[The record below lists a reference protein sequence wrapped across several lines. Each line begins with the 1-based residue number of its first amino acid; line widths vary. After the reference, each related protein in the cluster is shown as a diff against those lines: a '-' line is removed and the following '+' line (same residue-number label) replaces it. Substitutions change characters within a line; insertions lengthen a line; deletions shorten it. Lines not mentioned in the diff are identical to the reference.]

1 MKKASL
7 VIKEIQEG
15 TYNDVLKEVYIDES
29 RIEKQPQRYVA
40 AIEKFISLYG
50 DQEIE
55 IYSTPG
61 RSEVSGN
68 HTDHQNGKVICSTI
82 NLNSRVSASVSEN
95 NIISII
101 SENYGKIM
109 IESDYKII
117 ENSFSIIST
126 KIIMG
131 ILMELNLV
139 VVEKGVSIYINSNIP
154 SGSGLGS
161 SAAFSLSIIKS
172 FNELYD
178 KGLSDLDMAKISQKI
193 ENKYLGKNSGL
204 MDQIAC
210 LHTGMI
216 KIDFKNVE
224 KPNIEKIDFN
234 FSDFGYGV
242 YIMNTEENH
251 ENLIDDYK
259 QIFDEMKFV
268 ASYFNKKSLREVSYR
283 KFTKNIDDI
292 SKKIPNRAVLRA
304 YHYFME
310 NARIDK
316 FVELI
321 RKRNDIEGI
330 LKLINESGASSS
342 HFLQNYYV
350 PKSQYRGLD
359 IATMKMKILFNN
371 EYLATKVCGGG
382 FGGVLLVIVK
392 NDDFSTINKLEKEDS
407 LLRVL

>member
-1 MKKASL
+1 MKKN
-7 VIKEIQEG
+7 VKFIIPG
-15 TYNDVLKEVYIDES
+15 
-29 RIEKQPQRYVA
+29 RIE
-40 AIEKFISLYG
+40 IL
-50 DQEIE
+50 
-55 IYSTPG
+55 
-61 RSEVSGN
+61 GN

-82 NLNSRVSASVSEN
+82 NLNSQVSASVSEN

-101 SENYGKIM
+101 SENYGKIV

-204 MDQIAC
+204 MDQVAC
-210 LHTGMI
+210 LNTGMI

-224 KPNIEKIDFN
+224 KPNVEKIDFD

-292 SKKIPNRAVLRA
+292 SRKIPNRAVLRA